1 MFVVWEPVLATDWM
15 APSTATLKRLSDLR
29 VQQYWDRGRL
39 LSKALGETDR
49 RSIVWDHVMVYNRG
63 VVWSDAAPSKPVVSD
78 GPVVD
83 VVDQLAAGLRQ
94 AIAQN

>member
-1 MFVVWEPVLATDWM
+1 VFVVWEPVLATDWM
-15 APSTATLKRLSDLR
+15 APSMATLKRVSDLR
-29 VQQYWDRGRL
+29 AQQYWDRGRL

-63 VVWSDAAPSKPVVSD
+63 VGWSDVALPKPVVSD

-83 VVDQLAAGLRQ
+83 VVDRLAAGLRQ

>member
-1 MFVVWEPVLATDWM
+1 VFVIWEPVLATDWM
-15 APSTATLKRLSDLR
+15 APSTATLKRVSDLR

-49 RSIVWDHVMVYNRG
+49 RSIVWDHVMVYDRG
-63 VVWSDAAPSKPVVSD
+63 AAWTDAAPPKPLVSH

-94 AIAQN
+94 AIPQQ

>member
-1 MFVVWEPVLATDWM
+1 
-15 APSTATLKRLSDLR
+15 
-29 VQQYWDRGRL
+29 L

-49 RSIVWDHVMVYNRG
+49 GSIVWDHVMVYNRG
-63 VVWSDAAPSKPVVSD
+63 IAWFDAPPPKPVVSD

-83 VVDQLAAGLRQ
+83 VVDELAAGLRQ